1 MPDTPPTPLALFL
14 AEHDVPCPNP
24 KCGFNLRGL
33 TTATCP
39 ECKEPLSL
47 AVCRPDVLWH
57 MRKWLIG
64 VAVFGLFANSAALIV
79 TLLEGSVSLTY
90 FGSIA
95 PRRLITG
102 GVSFAIAACLAG
114 ALLRFALASSRSD
127 PQALPRFMKSLLW
140 TMFVQFLFLIVQTA
154 RVLF

>member
-33 TTATCP
+33 KSATCP
-39 ECKEPLSL
+39 ECKESLSL
-47 AVCRPDVLWH
+47 AVCRPDALWY

-64 VAVFGLFANSAALIV
+64 VALVGLFANSTAFIG
-79 TLLEGSVSLTY
+79 TLFEGSVSLTY
-90 FGSIA
+90 FRRNE
-95 PRRLITG
+95 PRRLIAG
-102 GVSFAIAACLAG
+102 GVSFAVAVCLAG
-114 ALLRFALASSRSD
+114 AMLRFTLASSRSD

-140 TMFVQFLFLIVQTA
+140 TMFVQFLFLIAQTA